1 MISITSKFFNALA
14 RRPAILP
21 TFVYLLSNLFFNS
34 CLSLIQLFF
43 KSTIGSVWSHV
54 SPIDLMVDFLFFFY
68 FLIII
73 TWMELEG
80 NWTWEGKIAFLKCK
94 APIVD
99 CTVNEEYVTGIL
111 LDATSLL
118 ESITANVLPSF
129 LLKWYYQSILK
140 SILIR
145 KKKKIII
152 KFVTSMK
159 KDGRMIKEYEI
170 AFLKKKKVLKNMR
183 IAIFCERRWTKI
195 SISFVF

>member
-1 MISITSKFFNALA
+1 M
-14 RRPAILP
+14 
-21 TFVYLLSNLFFNS
+21 
-34 CLSLIQLFF
+34 
-43 KSTIGSVWSHV
+43 
-54 SPIDLMVDFLFFFY
+54 
-68 FLIII
+68 
-73 TWMELEG
+73 
-80 NWTWEGKIAFLKCK
+80 
-94 APIVD
+94 D

-183 IAIFCERRWTKI
+183 IAIFCERR
-195 SISFVF
+195 